1 VISLGELRERRRQKF
16 ELQTRAAR
24 FWQHP
29 GQHAALRVGGMMPT
43 KLVLSIAEAAEVL
56 GVSDDLIYEL
66 TARGE
71 LPCLRLGRRKVIP
84 TVAIQAVIDGSL
96 EGFPIKPRP

>member
-1 VISLGELRERRRQKF
+1 MQH
-16 ELQTRAAR
+16 
-24 FWQHP
+24 FWQHLWQRP
-29 GQHAALRVGGMMPT
+29 PPTLRGMMPT

-71 LPCLRLGRRKVIP
+71 LPCVRLGRRKVIP
-84 TVAIQAVIDGSL
+84 TVAIQAVIDGCL
-96 EGFPIKPRP
+96 EGFTIDRRL

>member
-1 VISLGELRERRRQKF
+1 
-16 ELQTRAAR
+16 
-24 FWQHP
+24 
-29 GQHAALRVGGMMPT
+29 MMPN
-43 KLVLSIAEAAEVL
+43 KPVLSIAEAAEVL

-84 TVAIQAVIDGSL
+84 TVAIQAVIDGCL
-96 EGFPIKPRP
+96 DGFTISPRP

>member
-1 VISLGELRERRRQKF
+1 MIQPTAGAQ
-16 ELQTRAAR
+16 A
-24 FWQHP
+24 P
-29 GQHAALRVGGMMPT
+29 G

-84 TVAIQAVIDGSL
+84 MVAIQAIIDGCL
-96 EGFPIKPRP
+96 EGFPSLTADSRSVVSTDA

>member
-1 VISLGELRERRRQKF
+1 MQ
-16 ELQTRAAR
+16 R

-29 GQHAALRVGGMMPT
+29 GQCAALTVGGMMPT

-84 TVAIQAVIDGSL
+84 TVAIQAVIDGTL
-96 EGFPIKPRP
+96 EGFSINRRL

>member
-1 VISLGELRERRRQKF
+1 MATLTATPAVHTRR
-16 ELQTRAAR
+16 
-24 FWQHP
+24 
-29 GQHAALRVGGMMPT
+29 MPQPT
-43 KLVLSIAEAAEVL
+43 VPAKLVLSVAEAAEVL

-84 TVAIQAVIDGSL
+84 TVAIEAMISGCLDS
-96 EGFPIKPRP
+96 R

>member
-1 VISLGELRERRRQKF
+1 
-16 ELQTRAAR
+16 
-24 FWQHP
+24 
-29 GQHAALRVGGMMPT
+29 MMPT

-71 LPCLRLGRRKVIP
+71 LPCLRLGLGRRKVIP
-84 TVAIQAVIDGSL
+84 TMAIQAVIDRSMK
-96 EGFPIKPRP
+96 GFSNATDPRPNREGHGPSPEH

>member
-1 VISLGELRERRRQKF
+1 
-16 ELQTRAAR
+16 
-24 FWQHP
+24 
-29 GQHAALRVGGMMPT
+29 MMPT

-71 LPCLRLGRRKVIP
+71 LPCLRLGRRRSSPLLLSRRSLTGASRGSRSTLGGRWRRRRTDEAREEIGGG
-84 TVAIQAVIDGSL
+84 AVGRRAS
-96 EGFPIKPRP
+96 

>member
-1 VISLGELRERRRQKF
+1 
-16 ELQTRAAR
+16 
-24 FWQHP
+24 
-29 GQHAALRVGGMMPT
+29 M
-43 KLVLSIAEAAEVL
+43 L

-84 TVAIQAVIDGSL
+84 TLAIQAVLDGCL
-96 EGFPIKPRP
+96 DGFSISPQR